1 MSGDVKFINTATVQI
16 VPFAAIRLTSLQD
29 NQEKSGH
36 GAPASLA
43 EIRRLLGVSKASK
56 PLTEESRKHLDYLLD
71 MASRIKTRVTSG
83 SATIAKMMQAAKEA
97 DGEEMFVRDFANVI
111 FVGNI
116 KVRDIKR
123 SCDYGHTFDGYIT
136 KQYCLGFAQ
145 VWDPMGKVDPVDFV
159 EALAMEAEGH
169 PRYTDQ
175 EEAMKQIFRYAR
187 GIRPTQ
193 NGEQNGYP
201 YDGPS
206 RWDW

>member
-1 MSGDVKFINTATVQI
+1 MSGNVKYTSMETVLLVPSVVTQPTSSRATQ
-16 VPFAAIRLTSLQD
+16 AKNGR
-29 NQEKSGH
+29 
-36 GAPASLA
+36 GALVSLA
-43 EIRRLLGVSKASK
+43 ETRRLLGASKALM
-56 PLTEESRKHLDYLLD
+56 PLTDEQKQHLDYLLD

-83 SATIAKMMQAAKEA
+83 SATIAEMMRAAKEA
-97 DGEEMFVRDFANVI
+97 DGEEMFVKDFTNII
-111 FVGNI
+111 FTGQV
-116 KVRDIKR
+116 KVRDVKR
-123 SCDYGHTFDGYIT
+123 SCSYGHTYDGHIT

-145 VWDPMGKVDPVDFV
+145 VWDPMGKVDPVDFID
-159 EALAMEAEGH
+159 ALAMEAEGH

-175 EEAMKQIFRYAR
+175 EEAIKQIFRYAR